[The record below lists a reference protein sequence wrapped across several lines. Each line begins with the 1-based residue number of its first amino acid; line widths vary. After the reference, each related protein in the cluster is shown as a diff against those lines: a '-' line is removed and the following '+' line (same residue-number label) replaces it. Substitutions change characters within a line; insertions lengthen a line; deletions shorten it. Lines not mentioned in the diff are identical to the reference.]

1 MDPFYLTFI
10 NSFLFPFALKRNGT
24 ISLKQRPGEPLLFYL
39 TFLFSN
45 HWLFDTIKTSKFLY
59 KKNKDRGASFIS
71 TRQDRIRAK
80 GTAGKGKNAEEPP
93 YLLTVVLG
101 LSKTSPGLSP
111 VGGALSNVWES
122 MLVSNFC
129 DAGISILAFFMTK
142 DLKEDHCEKV

>member
-39 TFLFSN
+39 TFPFSN

-59 KKNKDRGASFIS
+59 KKTKIEVRLSSVPVRIASG
-71 TRQDRIRAK
+71 RRERR
-80 GTAGKGKNAEEPP
+80 GKGKTPKSRPP
-93 YLLTVVLG
+93 LLTVVLG

>member
-39 TFLFSN
+39 TFPFSN
-45 HWLFDTIKTSKFLY
+45 HALFDTIKTSKFY
-59 KKNKDRGASFIS
+59 IKKNKDRGASFIS
-71 TRQDRIRAK
+71 TRRDRIRAK
-80 GTAGKGKNAEEPP
+80 GTAGKGKNAEEPLS
-93 YLLTVVLG
+93 LLITVLG
-101 LSKTSPGLSP
+101 LPKTSSGLSP

-142 DLKEDHCEKV
+142 GSEGGSL